1 MPTPIF
7 AMMPCN
13 MGIFTLRLRS
23 SAPREV
29 PSTHVSATQKAVPV
43 IALFVILVVVE
54 SLDAQYSAQV
64 ADVAQPYS
72 ARRSAHDTIGGGGD
86 ERATVDPPQRSAGVL
101 TPPALRPPQEPPRY
115 M

>member
-43 IALFVILVVVE
+43 IALFVIMVVVE

-64 ADVAQPYS
+64 ADVAQPYT
-72 ARRSAHDTIGGGGD
+72 APAAAPTTPLVA
-86 ERATVDPPQRSAGVL
+86 EEMKEQPW
-101 TPPALRPPQEPPRY
+101 TPPSAPQGF
-115 M
+115 